1 MDSDTKKYLYIENEA
16 QEMRPYDTL
25 NNFISSGGL
34 QVDITSKNNKKVVKT
49 ESSQKIIIENDSDSQ
64 DGSPITVI

>member
-1 MDSDTKKYLYIENEA
+1 LDSDTKKYLYIENEA

-49 ESSQKIIIENDSDSQ
+49 ESSQKIIIENDSDSH

>member
-1 MDSDTKKYLYIENEA
+1 VDSDTKKYLYIENEA

>member
-49 ESSQKIIIENDSDSQ
+49 ESSHKIIIENDSDSH
-64 DGSPITVI
+64 DESPITVI